1 MQEYRLF
8 TEFPLNVLTVRMLE
22 QRQWALAVKCMN
34 KLDSKEELA
43 KFQQALVQEAARV
56 GDFVTS
62 IMYLREFKLDQPDT
76 HQALLCFLVDA
87 MIGHGEFYKAI
98 KYAIKFELAGDE
110 ASELQSKYGT
120 KALIMGAV
128 QSGQYHVATT
138 YIKKL
143 KLRDEFA
150 QELIQIEKL
159 QQARLA
165 EFRQYMQLR
174 MAQYDDPAYQM
185 QLRHLIGEKAIADAE
200 LIVLDPVDVDVVISE
215 TEEFFPRK
223 KKAPVHTD
231 EESGLMDTSTSQVP
245 IEAAEE
251 PSEGVEEALEQLQVS
266 ETSPQRQS
274 RFKFA
279 QASSSTGNQSAVT
292 PSTAPDE
299 RQPVLVEPPLPPSSR
314 PPNPPGFN
322 FAEFASSVQQLA
334 PRGVQ
339 PPGFHTPSSQPP
351 GFQPPG
357 IAPPAASPTSNL
369 YQSGLQ
375 SHSGGQSAF
384 QPPPPP
390 QGFRPVAQPPPG
402 VLPLHSAY
410 SNPAMRGQMQPPT
423 VGMSFPQGPS
433 PASGAGYT
441 ASFQPPLPP
450 QPSQA
455 MHMQAPPYPMGTGNS
470 TANSAPASG
479 GSGGF
484 DIASL
489 AMQFHSS
496 GSAPGFSG
504 GFGGA
509 PPPPSAPPAG
519 FANSP
524 MRPYQPVG
532 GYPGAPPH
540 LSPAFG
546 FMSPP
551 PPPPTSTF
559 KPSVSYTTSV
569 ITTRQKK

>member
-1 MQEYRLF
+1 VQEYRLF
-8 TEFPLNVLTVRMLE
+8 AEFPLNVLTVRMLE

-34 KLDSKEELA
+34 KLDSKEELG

-76 HQALLCFLVDA
+76 YQALLCFIVDA

-110 ASELQSKYGT
+110 SSDLQSKYGT
-120 KALIMGAV
+120 KALIMRAL

-143 KLRDEFA
+143 KLRDDFA
-150 QELIQIEKL
+150 QELIEIEKL
-159 QQARLA
+159 QQARLV

-174 MAQYDDPAYQM
+174 MAQYEDPGYQM
-185 QLRHLIGEKAIADAE
+185 QLHRLIGEKAIADAE

-223 KKAPVHTD
+223 KKASVNTD
-231 EESGLMDTSTSQVP
+231 EESGLMDTSTPQVP
-245 IEAAEE
+245 IEGAEA
-251 PSEGVEEALEQLQVS
+251 PSEGVEEALDQLQVS
-266 ETSPQRQS
+266 DSSPQRQS

-279 QASSSTGNQSAVT
+279 QATSSTGDQSAVT
-292 PSTAPDE
+292 HPTDPDE
-299 RQPVLVEPPLPPSSR
+299 RQPNVVEGPLPPSSR
-314 PPNPPGFN
+314 LPNPPGFN
-322 FAEFASSVQQLA
+322 FAEFASSVQQMA
-334 PRGVQ
+334 PRSIQ
-339 PPGFHTPSSQPP
+339 PPGFHTPSTQPP
-351 GFQPPG
+351 GFEPSVIPPR
-357 IAPPAASPTSNL
+357 AVSPTSSL
-369 YQSGLQ
+369 HQSGLQ
-375 SHSGGQSAF
+375 SHSASQSTF
-384 QPPPPP
+384 QLPPPP
-390 QGFRPVAQPPPG
+390 QGFRPVVQPPPG
-402 VLPLHSAY
+402 VLPMHSAY
-410 SNPAMRGQMQPPT
+410 SNPAMRGQMPPPT
-423 VGMSFPQGPS
+423 GGMGFPQGPS
-433 PASGAGYT
+433 PASGAVYT

-455 MHMQAPPYPMGTGNS
+455 MHMQAPPYPTGPGNS
-470 TANSAPASG
+470 TVNSTLGSG

-509 PPPPSAPPAG
+509 PPPPPAPPAG

-524 MRPYQPVG
+524 IRPYQPVG
-532 GYPGAPPH
+532 GYPGAPH

-546 FMSPP
+546 FMPPP